1 MKLSQNTINLFQS
14 FSQISSNLLVKAGNK
29 LATRNGPVN
38 SIQARAV
45 VEDTFPIQFAIYDLN
60 QLLSLI
66 SISQDPDIE
75 FGEKSMII
83 RSGNGGEIEYF
94 YADPTLVTAPAE
106 NPPQLEDIF
115 TFDLSSSDIS
125 TIVKTAS
132 IVSASMMSIEAKN
145 GKVTLSIN
153 DPKNN
158 TSHSFKKTLG
168 SSDLSFNVKMSID
181 SFKVVPDAYNV
192 RIAHA
197 VGKSGKV
204 LVFFFESTSR
214 SLTYLIAADTSSKA

>member
-45 VEDTFPIQFAIYDLN
+45 VEETFPIQFAIYDLN

-66 SISQDPDIE
+66 SVTQDPDIE

-83 RSGNGGEIEYF
+83 RSGGGGEIEYF
-94 YADPTLVTAPAE
+94 YADSSLVTAPSE
-106 NPPQLEDIF
+106 NPPQLEDVF
-115 TFDLSSSDIS
+115 TFDMSSSDIT

-132 IVSASMMSIEAKN
+132 IVSATMMCIEAKN
-145 GKVTLSIN
+145 GTVTLSIN

-158 TSHSFKKTLG
+158 TSHSFKKVVGASGLT
-168 SSDLSFNVKMSID
+168 FNAKMSID
-181 SFKVVPDAYNV
+181 SFKVVSDNYTV
-192 RIAHA
+192 HISHA
-197 VGKSGKV
+197 VAKTGKV
-204 LVFFFESTSR
+204 LVFFFESTTRALS
-214 SLTYLIAADTSSKA
+214 YLIAADTTSKM

>member
-14 FSQISSNLLVKAGNK
+14 FSQISSNLLVKPGNK

-45 VEDTFPIQFAIYDLN
+45 VEETFPIQFAIYDLN

-66 SISQDPDIE
+66 SVSQDPDIE

-83 RSGNGGEIEYF
+83 RSGDGGEIEYF

-132 IVSASMMSIEAKN
+132 IVSATMMSIEAKN

-168 SSDLSFNVKMSID
+168 TSDLSFNVKMSID
-181 SFKVVPDAYNV
+181 SFKVAPDTYNV
-192 RIAHA
+192 RIAYA
-197 VGKSGKV
+197 IGKSGKV
-204 LVFFFESTSR
+204 LVFFFESSSR
-214 SLTYLIAADTSSKA
+214 SLAYLIAADTSSKA